1 MERGNS
7 TYFISYHNFFAG
19 VSLSRANCLLLETPV
34 PTMYHSV
41 PLFSQNHHI
50 HFSQHLPMKYAPFG
64 KTKTKHHPDNISMKR
79 RQISHKKHFHVFL
92 NMKLMIFFFHHI
104 NDGTHQVHDGK

>member
-1 MERGNS
+1 
-7 TYFISYHNFFAG
+7 
-19 VSLSRANCLLLETPV
+19 
-34 PTMYHSV
+34 MYHSV

-64 KTKTKHHPDNISMKR
+64 KKNKKTDHQDNISMKC

-92 NMKLMIFFFHHI
+92 NMKLMISFHVMLDFFFHHI
-104 NDGTHQVHDGK
+104 NDGTHQIHDGK